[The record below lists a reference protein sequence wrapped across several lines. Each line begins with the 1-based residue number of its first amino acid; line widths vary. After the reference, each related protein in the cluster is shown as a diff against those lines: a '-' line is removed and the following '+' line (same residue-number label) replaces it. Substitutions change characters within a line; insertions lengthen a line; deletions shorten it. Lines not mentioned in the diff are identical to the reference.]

1 MAQKDFRLD
10 GKVALV
16 TGAGRGIGAAIAAAM
31 AEAGARVVVSDFD
44 DTLGQQSTEAIAQAG
59 GQAAYVHLDT
69 TQEAQW
75 EAAVAFAVKRFG
87 SLGILVNNA
96 GIETAHLITNCTL
109 EDFKRTIDVNVIG
122 VFLGHK
128 HALRVMQAGA
138 SIVNLSSVAGIIG
151 TTGHIAYHTSK
162 GAVRLMTK
170 AAAIE
175 CAQLKTGVRVNSLH
189 PGIVNTHMGSTFVKE
204 IADLGLAPSP
214 EAADAAIRAIHP
226 MGYGEPV
233 DIANAAVYLA
243 SDAARWV
250 NGAELVLDGGLTAM

>member
-10 GKVALV
+10 NKVSLIS
-16 TGAGRGIGAAIAAAM
+16 GAGRGIGAAVAMAM
-31 AEAGARVVVSDFD
+31 AEAGAKVVVSDFN
-44 DTLGQQSTEAIAQAG
+44 DTLGRQSAEAIRQAG
-59 GQAAYVHLDT
+59 GQAAYIHLDT

-75 EAAVAFAVKRFG
+75 EAAVAFAVEHFG
-87 SLGILVNNA
+87 SLDILVNNA
-96 GIETAHLITNCTL
+96 GIETAHLITQCTL
-109 EDFKRTIDVNVIG
+109 EDFRKTLDVNVVG

-128 HALRVMQAGA
+128 HALRVMKSGSA
-138 SIVNLSSVAGIIG
+138 IINLSSVAGIIG

-175 CAQLKTGVRVNSLH
+175 CAQLKTGVRVNSIH
-189 PGIVNTHMGSTFVKE
+189 PGIVNTNMGNTFVKE

-214 EAADAAIRAIHP
+214 EAADTAIRALHP

-233 DIANAAVYLA
+233 DVANAAVYLA
-243 SDAARWV
+243 SDAARWI
-250 NGAELVLDGGLTAM
+250 NGAELVIDGGLTAM